1 MYEKSEFE
9 LFAKLS
15 IGQYMPTGSVIH
27 RLDPRV
33 KVVLGIL
40 LICTAMSINSLSALM
55 VLFVAIIASLLLTRV
70 QLRLAFAS
78 LRHMIFFLFLL
89 ALIQVLAVP
98 QLRDGAILLWQWKIL
113 KITDRSLIAGISL
126 IIRFMVIVLGLSL
139 FSFST
144 TTTKLMH
151 GIEHLLRP
159 LQKIRFPAHE
169 LALTINI
176 SIRFLPILMSEAEWL
191 MKAQASRGAD
201 FGYGKRRSIIR
212 RLRNMLPLFIPLF
225 IQSLKHAY
233 RLVEAMESRCY
244 MGGKGRTYLIH
255 LQARF
260 ADYVALVI
268 GACLFALSIAL
279 SRLQIDMVV
288 FRYVKSFI
296 L

>member
-1 MYEKSEFE
+1 MYDKSEFE

-27 RLDPRV
+27 RLDPRI
-33 KVVLGIL
+33 KV
-40 LICTAMSINSLSALM
+40 
-55 VLFVAIIASLLLTRV
+55 TRV

-78 LRHMIFFLFLL
+78 LRHMIIFLLVL

-98 QLRDGAILLWQWKIL
+98 QLRDGAILLWQWKIF

-159 LQKIRFPAHE
+159 LQKIRLPAHE

-201 FGYGKRRSIIR
+201 FGYGRRRSIIR
-212 RLRNMLPLFIPLF
+212 RVRNMLPLFIPLF

-244 MGGKGRTYLIH
+244 MGGKGRTNLIH

-260 ADYVALVI
+260 ADYAALVI
-268 GACLFALSIAL
+268 GACLFALSVAL
-279 SRLQIDMVV
+279 SRLRIDMVV

-296 L
+296 I